1 MESRFERAGPS
12 TTTSAANADSK
23 YRLKVTLHY
32 DALATRGET
41 FWGRRL
47 LADLNHSCSLCLCL
61 EENGQNQRKIRAKE
75 DHFNFHDDDLYIYNH
90 SLEEIERRLF
100 GIVRQNNLDQEITG
114 KDFIPI
120 RTGTGMKFM
129 KNGPKHIMDAE
140 DLEPLYTPQENILEE
155 CLRREAERVA
165 H

>member
-1 MESRFERAGPS
+1 MF
-12 TTTSAANADSK
+12 
-23 YRLKVTLHY
+23 
-32 DALATRGET
+32 
-41 FWGRRL
+41 
-47 LADLNHSCSLCLCL
+47 
-61 EENGQNQRKIRAKE
+61 
-75 DHFNFHDDDLYIYNH
+75 IYNH
-90 SLEEIERRLF
+90 SMEEVERHLF
-100 GIVRQNNLDQEITG
+100 GIVTQNNLEQSITQ

>member
-1 MESRFERAGPS
+1 MA
-12 TTTSAANADSK
+12 
-23 YRLKVTLHY
+23 
-32 DALATRGET
+32 
-41 FWGRRL
+41 
-47 LADLNHSCSLCLCL
+47 
-61 EENGQNQRKIRAKE
+61 
-75 DHFNFHDDDLYIYNH
+75 IYTQ

-100 GIVRQNNLDQEITG
+100 GIVSQNNLEQEITQ

-120 RTGTGMKFM
+120 RTGTGVKFM

-165 H
+165 HQENLMNRVVYDGVDAAPTKLKEEDVVAA

>member
-1 MESRFERAGPS
+1 MKP
-12 TTTSAANADSK
+12 
-23 YRLKVTLHY
+23 RL
-32 DALATRGET
+32 R
-41 FWGRRL
+41 
-47 LADLNHSCSLCLCL
+47 N
-61 EENGQNQRKIRAKE
+61 KE
-75 DHFNFHDDDLYIYNH
+75 DQFNFHDDDMAIYTQ

-100 GIVRQNNLDQEITG
+100 GIVSQNNLEQEITQ

-120 RTGTGMKFM
+120 RTGTGVKFM

-165 H
+165 HQENLMNRVVYDGVDAAPTKLKEEDVVAA

>member
-1 MESRFERAGPS
+1 MKA
-12 TTTSAANADSK
+12 
-23 YRLKVTLHY
+23 RLRTK
-32 DALATRGET
+32 
-41 FWGRRL
+41 
-47 LADLNHSCSLCLCL
+47 
-61 EENGQNQRKIRAKE
+61 EEQ
-75 DHFNFHDDDLYIYNH
+75 FNFHDDDMSIYTQ

-100 GIVRQNNLDQEITG
+100 GIVSQNNLVQEITQ

-120 RTGTGMKFM
+120 RTGTGVKFM